1 MIELFWHEAPIP
13 KGMHVSQVYGV
24 PFTSDGRVLMKVGY
38 INGKKYF
45 SLAGGTVEKFDKD
58 QIATLCREFK
68 EEVNTTIFSP
78 IYLGYQDVRGD
89 GDRAPYAQVCM
100 ACRVDK
106 IGERLLDP
114 DNGKTYERVLVSP
127 EKAKVLLSWGD
138 IGNRI
143 IEKATEV
150 AKNEYKIT
158 VNETDN
164 EEWV

>member
-1 MIELFWHEAPIP
+1 M
-13 KGMHVSQVYGV
+13 
-24 PFTSDGRVLMKVGY
+24 
-38 INGKKYF
+38 GKEIFLLRAERLK
-45 SLAGGTVEKFDKD
+45 KFDKD

-78 IYLGYQDVRGD
+78 IYLGYQEVRGD
-89 GDRAPYAQVCM
+89 GDRASYAQVRM

-106 IGERLLDP
+106 IGERLLGP
-114 DNGKTYERVLVSP
+114 DNGKAYERVLVSP
-127 EKAKVLLSWGD
+127 EKAKVLLSWGN

>member
-1 MIELFWHEAPIP
+1 MEKDIFLLRAERL
-13 KGMHVSQVYGV
+13 K
-24 PFTSDGRVLMKVGY
+24 
-38 INGKKYF
+38 
-45 SLAGGTVEKFDKD
+45 KFDKD

-78 IYLGYQDVRGD
+78 IYLGYQEVRGD
-89 GDRAPYAQVCM
+89 GDRAPYAQVRM

-106 IGERLLDP
+106 IGERLLGP

>member
-1 MIELFWHEAPIP
+1 MIELFWHEAPFP
-13 KGMHVSQVYGV
+13 KDMHVSQVYGV
-24 PFTSDGRVLMKVGY
+24 PFTSDGRVLMKVDH
-38 INGKKYF
+38 INGKRYF

-78 IYLGYQDVRGD
+78 IYLGYQEVHGD
-89 GDRAPYAQVCM
+89 GDRAPYAQVRM

-106 IGERLLDP
+106 IGERLPDT
-114 DNGKTYERVLVSP
+114 DNGKIYERVLVSP

>member
-1 MIELFWHEAPIP
+1 M
-13 KGMHVSQVYGV
+13 
-24 PFTSDGRVLMKVGY
+24 
-38 INGKKYF
+38 GKDIFLLRAERLK
-45 SLAGGTVEKFDKD
+45 SLID

-78 IYLGYQDVRGD
+78 IYLGYQEVRGD
-89 GDRAPYAQVCM
+89 GDRAPYAQVRM

-106 IGERLLDP
+106 IGERLLGP
-114 DNGKTYERVLVSP
+114 DNGKTYERVLVDP

-138 IGNRI
+138 IGNRV